1 MRRRIALATFGSLLG
16 AVAGCSTRLPPSA
29 RTPGSAASTDTPTA
43 DARTAGAVPTLDE
56 LPCPPAAVNPETA
69 VCPADRDDAPLVVRT
84 NRRTVALAEAESVRF
99 VLVNGTGEGLRF
111 NPNNPDVYRYT
122 GDGYDRLDRRASG
135 TGVTTVPPDG
145 THSWHLTDLPQFDR
159 LAPGTF
165 LFAASVPTA
174 GATDTDRVTCLS
186 PFRLTAERG

>member
-1 MRRRIALATFGSLLG
+1 MVIGSLVG
-16 AVAGCSTRLPPSA
+16 TVAGCNTRLPPFA
-29 RTPGSAASTDTPTA
+29 RTPGSAAATDTPTA
-43 DARTAGAVPTLDE
+43 DTRMTDGRTAGTVPTRDD
-56 LPCPPAAVNPETA
+56 LPCPPAAVTPETA

-84 NRRTVALAEAESVRF
+84 NRRTVALADAESVRF
-99 VLVNGTGEGLRF
+99 VLVNGTGEALRF

-135 TGVTTVPPDG
+135 TGVTTVPPGG
-145 THSWHLTDLPQFDR
+145 THSWHLTDLSQFDR
-159 LAPGTF
+159 LTPGSF

-174 GATDTDRVTCLS
+174 AATGADRWTCLS